1 MSLVN
6 NNVFDGALARAAQPS
21 DAILVPDAV
30 FPASDTTVN
39 RTIVGA
45 DLLRGINLRAPA
57 GASADTFDT
66 AANIIAAIAS
76 YTAIGGS
83 PATAYASVGQGMAL
97 RYRIINTGAG
107 AITVGATANTGVTV
121 NRGAVAAGATKE
133 FSVQFRN
140 VTPLQQLFVTT
151 SNGSAVLGGLT
162 PGQTNLVSVGMIV
175 LTAVANLQ
183 GQRVIGKTDT
193 TITLSGNANATN
205 LTPVALQLSPEIVVE
220 GLSA

>member
-6 NNVFDGALARAAQPS
+6 PAAFDGPLARQIQQG
-21 DAILVPDAV
+21 DALMVPDSV

-45 DLLRGINLRAPA
+45 DLLRGIQLRAPA
-57 GASADTFDT
+57 GASADTFDS
-66 AANIIAAIAS
+66 AANIIAAVAS
-76 YTAIGGS
+76 YTAIAGS
-83 PATAYASVGQGMAL
+83 PFTAFASVGQGLAL

-121 NRGAVAAGATKE
+121 NRGAVAATSTKE

-140 VTPLQQLFVTT
+140 VTPVANLFCTT
-151 SNGSAVLGGLT
+151 TNASPIVGGLT
-162 PGQTNLVSVGMIV
+162 PGQTAAVSVGQIV
-175 LTAVANLQ
+175 TNVVAGLQ
-183 GQRVIGKTDT
+183 GQTVIGKTDT

-205 LTPVALQLSPEIVVE
+205 AVPVAITFSPVIVVE
-220 GLSA
+220 GLSN